1 MWKLM
6 ICLRVIYKVL
16 PLQKKCYFM
25 AVTLTLHTLH
35 LAKDWRDSFFFK
47 VHLQLLVLNK
57 GPFNTGSSTL
67 AKFLCLL

>member
-35 LAKDWRDSFFFK
+35 LARLERFFF
-47 VHLQLLVLNK
+47 LQ
-57 GPFNTGSSTL
+57 SASTV
-67 AKFLCLL
+67 AGFE